1 MRALTLILAVAIAV
15 TFLRAVDGVDAAP
28 DIPSQPAP
36 AVSYQ
41 EIDDNDDTLVEVQLA
56 VVVIV
61 FGMVF
66 VVGSLLYLL
75 RRRLGLVA
83 PPPDQAAIED
93 HH

>member
-1 MRALTLILAVAIAV
+1 MTRPVGTSATAPGSIVMSILAAKSNPA
-15 TFLRAVDGVDAAP
+15 
-28 DIPSQPAP
+28 AP